1 MMSRMQNSLNFL
13 LKRVAVVD
21 VESTIT
27 NKGHPFTPENKLVTI
42 QIKVNDEPTKV
53 FTNTGFGEVRAIL
66 ESCSMVVGTNIK
78 FDLHW
83 LQREIGYQ
91 AESVWDLQL
100 AEFLFS
106 DQLWIYPDLD
116 GMCTKYSIPQKL
128 SVVKTQ
134 YWEKG
139 IDTDQIP
146 IEILSEYGAYDVEA
160 TYAIFQKQLEQ
171 FKTDRQHQFFLF
183 RAHCNDLLV
192 LQEMEWNGI
201 LYDVEASL
209 AAAEDLNNQ
218 IDKID
223 ANLPTI
229 IQSLCSTS
237 SSSTVKHNASCF
249 LLAGSA
255 CSVLSNSVCPSPQH
269 IGSDCC
275 VAPRFAIPL
284 LL

>member
-146 IEILSEYGAYDVEA
+146 IEILSEY
-160 TYAIFQKQLEQ
+160 
-171 FKTDRQHQFFLF
+171 
-183 RAHCNDLLV
+183 
-192 LQEMEWNGI
+192 
-201 LYDVEASL
+201 
-209 AAAEDLNNQ
+209 
-218 IDKID
+218 D
-223 ANLPTI
+223 A
-229 IQSLCSTS
+229 STS
-237 SSSTVKHNASCF
+237 YKIPFHSISCRTSKS
-249 LLAGSA
+249 L
-255 CSVLSNSVCPSPQH
+255 Q
-269 IGSDCC
+269 
-275 VAPRFAIPL
+275 
-284 LL
+284 